1 VLDWLG
7 GLPLFV
13 LFILFSGTA
22 ILITIVVERLMRG
35 VTAPGPKESIGAT
48 AATVLNA
55 VTVVYA
61 ILLGFVIVDEY
72 GQFNDAQQQVGNKA
86 SSLVAIVE
94 NANAFPPH
102 EDDEITRAVLRYTRD
117 LVDRG
122 IPRLAED
129 ATYDPKT
136 SHALH
141 ALYRTVQSI
150 EPTSRAEQAAYQA
163 IVGSLDEVLG
173 TRSELRE
180 SARASIPP
188 SLFFVLVLLGVLTM
202 ATAAVLDTRHR
213 RSHLVIL
220 SILAIAVGAN
230 LALVVGLDYPFK
242 GTIEV
247 TDTPLVEIL
256 EDPTIRAR

>member
-1 VLDWLG
+1 MLEWLG

-13 LFILFSGTA
+13 LFILFSGIA
-22 ILITIVVERLMRG
+22 ILVTIVVERFMRG
-35 VTAPGPKESIGAT
+35 VTAPGPRETIGAT

-72 GQFNDAQQQVGNKA
+72 SQFNDAQQEVGNKA
-86 SSLVAIVE
+86 SSLLIIVE
-94 NANAFPPH
+94 NANALPP
-102 EDDEITRAVLRYTRD
+102 EDDDRITQGVLHYTSHLID
-117 LVDRG
+117 YGL
-122 IPRLAED
+122 PQLAED
-129 ATYDPKT
+129 ATFEPRT
-136 SHALH
+136 SQALH
-141 ALYRTVQSI
+141 DLYRTVQSI
-150 EPTSRAEQAAYQA
+150 EPTTNSEKAAYEA
-163 IVGSLDEVLG
+163 IVDALDEVVS

-188 SLFFVLVLLGVLTM
+188 SLFWVLVLLGVLTM

-242 GTIEV
+242 GTIEI
-247 TDTPLVEIL
+247 TDMPLVEIL
-256 EDPTIRAR
+256 EDQTLRGR